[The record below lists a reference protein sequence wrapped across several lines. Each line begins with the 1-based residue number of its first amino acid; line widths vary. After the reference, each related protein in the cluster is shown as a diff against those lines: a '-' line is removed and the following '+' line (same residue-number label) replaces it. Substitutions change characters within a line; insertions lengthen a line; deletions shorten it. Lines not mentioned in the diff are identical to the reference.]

1 MGRNRWFVD
10 SPLKGNGFE
19 LSVPHE
25 TGSGFEASSEF
36 WTDRLSARRYEP
48 SSVGLGKINREVSAA
63 RGAHSP
69 PNEAPAL
76 SAGHR
81 GTESLRTFGSGT
93 ARRVDE
99 GDAPRPRTASSN
111 PFPSSGESAN
121 LRSLSGRRNPSRAQL
136 LAHCEGKHRDRRLVG
151 ERRAGVVMGV
161 DVARFG
167 DVASVIRFR
176 RGRDAR
182 SILPIKLRGADT
194 IDRGS
199 PGAIR
204 KEHW

>member
-1 MGRNRWFVD
+1 VTLRWRGMDSNFQFRTRQGAVSRLRRSFGPIDCRRGGMNRA
-10 SPLKGNGFE
+10 
-19 LSVPHE
+19 
-25 TGSGFEASSEF
+25 ASA
-36 WTDRLSARRYEP
+36 SARSIERFRRLEEP
-48 SSVGLGKINREVSAA
+48 TRRRMK
-63 RGAHSP
+63 
-69 PNEAPAL
+69 APAL

-121 LRSLSGRRNPSRAQL
+121 FRSLSGRRNPSRAQL

>member
-1 MGRNRWFVD
+1 
-10 SPLKGNGFE
+10 
-19 LSVPHE
+19 
-25 TGSGFEASSEF
+25 
-36 WTDRLSARRYEP
+36 
-48 SSVGLGKINREVSAA
+48 
-63 RGAHSP
+63 
-69 PNEAPAL
+69 
-76 SAGHR
+76 
-81 GTESLRTFGSGT
+81 
-93 ARRVDE
+93 
-99 GDAPRPRTASSN
+99 
-111 PFPSSGESAN
+111 
-121 LRSLSGRRNPSRAQL
+121 
-136 LAHCEGKHRDRRLVG
+136 
-151 ERRAGVVMGV
+151 MGV

>member
-1 MGRNRWFVD
+1 MDSNFQFRTRQGAVSRLRQSFGPIDCRRGGMNRA
-10 SPLKGNGFE
+10 
-19 LSVPHE
+19 
-25 TGSGFEASSEF
+25 ASA
-36 WTDRLSARRYEP
+36 SA
-48 SSVGLGKINREVSAA
+48 KINREVSAA

-121 LRSLSGRRNPSRAQL
+121 FRSLSGRRNPSRAQL

>member
-121 LRSLSGRRNPSRAQL
+121 FRSLSGRRNPSRAQL

>member
-69 PNEAPAL
+69 PNEAPAR

-121 LRSLSGRRNPSRAQL
+121 FRSLSGRRNPSRAQL